1 MPHLESWLHPSVL
14 VYTVNGNGA
23 VKSCDFV
30 HHAQHFSLG
39 FNHFINI

>member
-14 VYTVNGNGA
+14 VYTVNGNA